1 MKTYTAAHWGI
12 YEVEK
17 SPSGKPILKGLPS
30 DPDPSPIG
38 FSMLEA
44 ANDESTRIKRPSIRT
59 GWLKERKLGYS
70 KGTRG
75 SDPFVEVS
83 WDDAV
88 ELVTG
93 ELSRVKREFGNGSI
107 FGGSYGWSS
116 AGRFHHAQSQVHRY
130 LNILGGYV
138 SHQDTYSLGAGRVIM
153 PHIAATIEELM
164 IQHTSWDVL
173 IEHTEL
179 LVCFGGASRKNA
191 QVSAGGPGQHMVRA
205 SLREMSAK
213 GIQMVNISPTKDD
226 LDSSI
231 DFEWIPIKPNTDT
244 AFMLG
249 LAYCLYINENHDQQ
263 FLDRYTVG
271 FDVFKSYLV
280 GQADGQPKTAEWAA
294 GICGVQADAI
304 TGLARRM
311 AGKRTMLNVAWSL
324 QRADHGEQPFWMAI
338 VLAAMLGQIGLEG
351 GGFGVGYGP
360 ANTMGN
366 RAALFPGPTF
376 AQGKNSIKEFIPVA
390 RIADM
395 LLHPGDAFEYNGKD
409 YVYPDIRLIY
419 WAGGNPFHHHQ
430 DLNKLLNAWKRPETI
445 VVHEQYWTSTAKLA
459 DIVLPATT
467 SFEREDICYAKRER
481 YMAFMSQLQ
490 APLHESKSD
499 YEIFA
504 MMAHKQGVG
513 EVFTEGLDSAAWIR
527 RIYEASRGPA
537 EAKGINLPDFET
549 FKREGLID
557 LHALKD
563 PTPVVMFQD
572 FRRNPEQ
579 HPLKTPS
586 GKIELYSAT
595 IDSYGLADCAGHPR
609 WYPPKEW
616 LDDTAEKN
624 GLFHLITDQPRNK
637 LHSQLD
643 HSPHS
648 RSGKIH
654 GREPVT
660 IHTQDARGLKL
671 ADGDIARV
679 FNARGSCLATVVCTD
694 EIRRGVLRISTGSW
708 FDPVQMPDGRLLDA
722 HGNPNVLTRDEGA
735 SSLSQGCAAQSC
747 LVSIEKHQGEP
758 PPVRAFLAPK
768 FVNMASIKTP
778 SGS

>member
-17 SPSGKPILKGLPS
+17 SSSGHPVLRGLPT

-38 FSMLEA
+38 LSMLEA
-44 ANDESTRIKRPSIRT
+44 ANDESVRVKRPSIRA
-59 GWLKERKLGYS
+59 GWLNERK
-70 KGTRG
+70 RG
-75 SDPFVEVS
+75 SSKSMRGIDPFVEVS
-83 WDDAV
+83 WEDAID
-88 ELVTG
+88 LVTE
-93 ELSRVKREFGNGSI
+93 ELTRVKEEFGNGSI

-116 AGRFHHAQSQVHRY
+116 AGRFHHAQSQVHRF

-138 SHQDTYSLGAGRVIM
+138 ASRDTYSLGAGRVIL

-164 IQHTSWDVL
+164 TQHTSWDSL

-179 LVCFGGASRKNA
+179 LVCFGGASSKNA
-191 QVSAGGPGQHMVRA
+191 QVSAGGPGQHLVST
-205 SLREMSAK
+205 SLRRMSGK
-213 GIQMVNISPTKDD
+213 GIQMVNVSPTRDD
-226 LDSSI
+226 LDPGG

-244 AFMLG
+244 AFMLA
-249 LAYCLYINENHDQQ
+249 LAHCIYVGGNHDQE

-271 FDVFKSYLV
+271 FDVFKSYLI
-280 GQADGQPKTAEWAA
+280 GQTDGQPKSAEWAA
-294 GICGVQADAI
+294 GVCGIQADVI

-311 AGKRTMLNVAWSL
+311 LRKRTMLNVAWSL
-324 QRADHGEQPFWMAI
+324 QRADHGEQPFWMVI
-338 VLAAMLGQIGLEG
+338 TLAAMLGQIGQPG

-366 RAALFPGPTF
+366 KTAMFPGPTF
-376 AQGKNSIKEFIPVA
+376 SQGTNKIKDFIPVA

-395 LLHPGDAFEYNGKD
+395 LLNPAGKYQYNGSEC
-409 YVYPDIRLIY
+409 VYPDIRLVY
-419 WAGGNPFHHHQ
+419 WDGGNPFHHHQ
-430 DLNKLLNAWKRPETI
+430 DLSKLLTAWRQPETV

-490 APLHESKSD
+490 PPLYESKSD

-504 MMAHKQGVG
+504 LMAQKLGVG
-513 EVFTEGLDSAAWIR
+513 DLFTEGLDSTAWIE
-527 RIYEASRGPA
+527 RIYEECRHPA
-537 EAKGINLPDFET
+537 ALKGVSLPDFEA

-557 LHALKD
+557 LHALKT
-563 PTPVVMFQD
+563 PEPVVMFED
-572 FRRNPEQ
+572 FRRDPAS

-586 GKIELYSAT
+586 GKIEIFSAT
-595 IDSYGLADCAGHPR
+595 IDSYKLEDCVGHPC

-616 LDDTAEKN
+616 LDDKAEAA
-624 GLFHLITDQPRNK
+624 GQFHLITDQPRNK

-643 HSPHS
+643 HSRLS
-648 RSGKIH
+648 RSGKIKD
-654 GREPVT
+654 REPVT
-660 IHTQDARGLKL
+660 IHIEDARKL
-671 ADGDIARV
+671 NLRDGDIVRV
-679 FNARGSCLATVVCTD
+679 FNARGGCLAAVVCTE
-694 EIRRGVLRISTGSW
+694 EIRRGVIRISTGSW
-708 FDPVQMPDGRLLDA
+708 FDPSQSIDGSLLDV

-747 LVSIEKHQGEP
+747 LVSIERYEGEL
-758 PPVRAFLAPK
+758 PPVRAFSAPEFAK
-768 FVNMASIKTP
+768 HQPNVLH
-778 SGS
+778 GS